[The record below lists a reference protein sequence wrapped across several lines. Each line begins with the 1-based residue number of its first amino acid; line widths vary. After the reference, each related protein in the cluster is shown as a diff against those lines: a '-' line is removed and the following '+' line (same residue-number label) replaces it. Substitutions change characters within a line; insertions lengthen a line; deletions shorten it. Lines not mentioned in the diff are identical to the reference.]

1 MISEWPRQV
10 CLVAP
15 GAAPSA
21 PLHPAALHNLLQC
34 RLHSSPA
41 ALSSHI
47 AHHTFPLLKDVVP
60 TLQKTMV
67 LPGGYLAAFSDRM
80 LLCASVVLP
89 VQLTK
94 VLQGEFGVQLENM
107 ETLNPDERTL
117 ASYNVLLL
125 LTSTYGSGAPPASA
139 VA

>member
-1 MISEWPRQV
+1 M
-10 CLVAP
+10 
-15 GAAPSA
+15 
-21 PLHPAALHNLLQC
+21 
-34 RLHSSPA
+34 
-41 ALSSHI
+41 
-47 AHHTFPLLKDVVP
+47 
-60 TLQKTMV
+60 
-67 LPGGYLAAFSDRM
+67 
-80 LLCASVVLP
+80 LP

-117 ASYNVLLL
+117 ASYNVVLL

>member
-1 MISEWPRQV
+1 MFERLRKV
-10 CLVAP
+10 CLVAH

-21 PLHPAALHNLLQC
+21 ALQC
-34 RLHSSPA
+34 CLLHSRLHSGLA
-41 ALSSHI
+41 ALSSCI
-47 AHHTFPLLKDVVP
+47 AHCTVATPTNVALPLRM
-60 TLQKTMV
+60 TEV
-67 LPGGYLAAFSDRM
+67 LPGDHSAAYFETM
-80 LLCASVVLP
+80 LLCANVVLP

-117 ASYNVLLL
+117 GSYNMVLL